1 MEKTLKTGKLAEL
14 AEGSRFTYGGV
25 EWVVLDH
32 RVNMALCLA
41 ADVLE
46 NRAFDENEKNDFA
59 ASSLRAY
66 LNGEFLK
73 KLIEA
78 GADEAAFMPMVMD
91 LTSDDGLE
99 DYGKDTAKI
108 GLISCDM
115 YRHFRKLIP
124 NASNWW
130 WTCTPYSTESNGYA
144 NNVRYVR
151 SDGTLSDYYA
161 YLGGGGVRPLCA
173 LKSEILVSFNE
184 EQIKKREV
192 PTFQSALEA
201 AVKKAFESL
210 ERRIVE
216 GEGKNEPKG
225 ILSELGNKAEDIE
238 EAGKRAQAVD
248 MMKHIA
254 AAFDIPVQ
262 IDGETAQAR
271 TQGTPAEGI
280 SMGACRIGMF
290 ECIRAA
296 QERFIENAKKLNG
309 CSVDA
314 DSLSAI
320 TRAYEVMV
328 SIDDKGGKNR

>member
-1 MEKTLKTGKLAEL
+1 LKGAIQMEKTLKTGKLAEL

-144 NNVRYVR
+144 GNVRDVN
-151 SDGTLSDYYA
+151 SDGALNGSNA
-161 YLGGGGVRPLCA
+161 YGGSGGVRPLCA
-173 LKSEILVSFNE
+173 LKSEILVSYDE

-192 PTFQSALEA
+192 TTFQSAL
-201 AVKKAFESL
+201 
-210 ERRIVE
+210 
-216 GEGKNEPKG
+216 
-225 ILSELGNKAEDIE
+225 E

-254 AAFDIPVQ
+254 VAFDIPVQ
-262 IDGETAQAR
+262 IDGETAQVR
-271 TQGTPAEGI
+271 KQGTPAEGI

-320 TRAYEVMV
+320 THAYEVMV
-328 SIDDKGGKNR
+328 AIDDKGGKNR